1 MTHSFPT
8 RRSSDLGMA
17 QGKPCP
23 VTKETA
29 FQVLKGM
36 SYEQYLDSQTE
47 VARKVPG
54 YTGTTDINAVQLVSL
69 AGACGDNGPA
79 GRAVGVGTT
88 RDIIRHSGEG
98 YSNVIINDNLQSIV

>member
-1 MTHSFPT
+1 
-8 RRSSDLGMA
+8 MA

-36 SYEQYLDSQTE
+36 SYEQYLDSQAA

-69 AGACGDNGPA
+69 AGACGDNGPE
-79 GRAVGVGTT
+79 GRAVVAGTT
-88 RDIIRHSGEG
+88 RDLLRPRGEG
-98 YSNVIINDNLQSIV
+98 HRNVILIHNVHRTPGTWAG

>member
-1 MTHSFPT
+1 
-8 RRSSDLGMA
+8 MA

-36 SYEQYLDSQTE
+36 SYEQYLDSQAE

-69 AGACGDNGPA
+69 AGACGDNGPE
-79 GRAVGVGTT
+79 GRAVVVGTT
-88 RDIIRHSGEG
+88 RAIIRHDRQSVVSGKSG
-98 YSNVIINDNLQSIV
+98 SVTVNLRGRRNLK

>member
-1 MTHSFPT
+1 
-8 RRSSDLGMA
+8 MA

-29 FQVLKGM
+29 FQVLKWM
-36 SYEQYLDSQTE
+36 SYEQYLDSQAE

-69 AGACGDNGPA
+69 AGACGDTGPE
-79 GRAVGVGTT
+79 GRAVVVGTDRT
-88 RDIIRHSGEG
+88 RVVTGKRVAGRVELGGRRHIKKKKKNNKE
-98 YSNVIINDNLQSIV
+98 QK